1 MAVIIRGAGDIA
13 TGIALRLHRAGF
25 QIIMTDLPQPT
36 SIRRTVCFSE
46 ALRLGEVLVED
57 VRARRTDSAREALD
71 IAGAGEIAV
80 VADPACALLPE
91 LYPAALVD
99 AILAKRN
106 LGTSRDMAPVVI
118 GVGPGFTAGEDC
130 HAAVETMRGHT
141 LGRVLYR
148 GTPIPNTGIPGIVGG
163 YGLERVLRAP
173 AAGVFEPKMEI
184 GQMVKAGQV
193 AALVGGVPMLCNP
206 IPGLTETVGAAGA
219 AECVDFAD
227 PEAVGRA
234 LKRIEENYDLYRRNA
249 LAFYRGTDNVPTV
262 RRILQDAFSRTGRDP
277 S

>member
-57 VRARRTDSAREALD
+57 VWARRTDSAREALV
-71 IAGAGEIAV
+71 IAGTGEIAV

-118 GVGPGFTAGEDC
+118 GVGARLHRRGGLPRRRGDHARPHPGAG
-130 HAAVETMRGHT
+130 T
-141 LGRVLYR
+141 LSWRTHSQHRDSRYCR
-148 GTPIPNTGIPGIVGG
+148 
-163 YGLERVLRAP
+163 RLR
-173 AAGVFEPKMEI
+173 
-184 GQMVKAGQV
+184 
-193 AALVGGVPMLCNP
+193 
-206 IPGLTETVGAAGA
+206 VGA
-219 AECVDFAD
+219 
-227 PEAVGRA
+227 
-234 LKRIEENYDLYRRNA
+234 
-249 LAFYRGTDNVPTV
+249 GT
-262 RRILQDAFSRTGRDP
+262 ARTGGRGV
-277 S
+277 

>member
-80 VADPACALLPE
+80 VADPTCALLPE

-99 AILAKRN
+99 AILAKKN
-106 LGTSRDMAPVVI
+106 LGTTKEMAPLTI
-118 GVGPGFTAGEDC
+118 GLP
-130 HAAVETMRGHT
+130 
-141 LGRVLYR
+141 LS
-148 GTPIPNTGIPGIVGG
+148 
-163 YGLERVLRAP
+163 RA
-173 AAGVFEPKMEI
+173 M
-184 GQMVKAGQV
+184 
-193 AALVGGVPMLCNP
+193 
-206 IPGLTETVGAAGA
+206 
-219 AECVDFAD
+219 
-227 PEAVGRA
+227 
-234 LKRIEENYDLYRRNA
+234 
-249 LAFYRGTDNVPTV
+249 
-262 RRILQDAFSRTGRDP
+262 
-277 S
+277 